1 MVGFNGTGKT
11 TVLEIIYNILSERF
25 EYFLKYNQFTY
36 IELVLVQDNED
47 FKIRVEKIEDSIG
60 IKLNDKVVNNLSEY
74 LKSAKIIYVPT
85 EVNFLNIETKGV
97 NKLSGVE
104 DQNIILDSERMSKQL
119 KQFLVNEKYNDLN
132 DIAEGNPEKATRIDK
147 FKVLYNNFFEDK
159 EFIGID
165 NQIFEPQFQI

>member
-104 DQNIILDSERMSKQL
+104 DQNIILDSERMSKL
-119 KQFLVNEKYNDLN
+119 LRYN
-132 DIAEGNPEKATRIDK
+132 K
-147 FKVLYNNFFEDK
+147 
-159 EFIGID
+159 
-165 NQIFEPQFQI
+165 